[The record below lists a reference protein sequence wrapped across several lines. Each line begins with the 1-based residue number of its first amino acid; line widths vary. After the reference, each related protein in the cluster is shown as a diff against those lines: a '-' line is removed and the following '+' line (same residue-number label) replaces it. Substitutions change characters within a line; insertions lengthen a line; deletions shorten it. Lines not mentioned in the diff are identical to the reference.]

1 MTVHSFFALASA
13 SNSEVRMP
21 YSYRKALLGAALLS
35 FSVAVT
41 PSAQAQNSGGG
52 WFVPKASQ
60 PAPAPAAHPQH
71 RAAATAPV
79 GVPGPATDSE
89 EAEQGSP
96 VLPLPPIPNAPELP
110 KSVAPPQAIIG
121 VISVSGVMR
130 QSSAAA
136 QVERILGARRDELAQ
151 DLQKEQAG
159 WRDEQQKLQAQ
170 AKSMTSDQIQSRE
183 RNLQSRVMKAQQT
196 FRNRNRIIQ
205 EAAQVSLGQIERE
218 LVQVIQKVASAHGM
232 NLVLHSEQ
240 VALHVD
246 GQDITNEVA
255 KQLNTILPAVF
266 IPEANVDPEELAK
279 SGKMPTTADADQQQ
293 LPATG
298 PAPAVT
304 PAASPKK

>member
-1 MTVHSFFALASA
+1 
-13 SNSEVRMP
+13 MP

-35 FSVAVT
+35 FSVAVV
-41 PSAQAQNSGGG
+41 PGAHAQNAGGG
-52 WFVPKASQ
+52 WFVPKAAQ
-60 PAPAPAAHPQH
+60 PAAAPAAHTQH
-71 RAAATAPV
+71 RAAAPAPV
-79 GVPGPATDSE
+79 PMQGPAADSG
-89 EAEQGSP
+89 EADQAPP
-96 VLPLPPIPNAPELP
+96 VLPLPPIPAAPDLP
-110 KSVAPPQAIIG
+110 KAAAPPAPVMG

-130 QSSAAA
+130 QSSAAV
-136 QVERILGARRDELAQ
+136 QVERVLGARRDALAQ

-159 WRDEQQKLQAQ
+159 WRDEQQSLQAQ
-170 AKSMTSDQIQSRE
+170 AKSLTSDQIQSRE
-183 RNLQSRVMKAQQT
+183 RSLQTRVMKAQQT

-218 LVQVIQKVASAHGM
+218 LVQLIQKVATAHGM

-255 KQLNTILPAVF
+255 KQLNTTLPAVF

-279 SGKMPTTADADQQQ
+279 SGKMPTTADADQQG
-293 LPATG
+293 PAEG
-298 PAPAVT
+298 PAPAVA

>member
-1 MTVHSFFALASA
+1 MTVRSFFALASA
-13 SNSEVRMP
+13 SNSEVMMP
-21 YSYRKALLGAALLS
+21 YFCRKAVFGAALLS
-35 FSVAVT
+35 FSVALA
-41 PSAQAQNSGGG
+41 PMAMAQNSGGG
-52 WFVPKASQ
+52 WFVPKAAQQ
-60 PAPAPAAHPQH
+60 PAPPPAAHAPR
-71 RAAATAPV
+71 RAAPAPV
-79 GVPGPATDSE
+79 QLPAPPADSG
-89 EAEQGSP
+89 EADQTPP
-96 VLPLPPIPNAPELP
+96 VLPLPPIPAAPDLP
-110 KSVAPPQAIIG
+110 KGVAPPTTIIG

-130 QSSAAA
+130 QSSAAM
-136 QVERILGARRDELAQ
+136 QVERVLGSRRDALAQ

-170 AKSMTSDQIQSRE
+170 AKTMTSDQIQTRE
-183 RNLQSRVMKAQQT
+183 RSLQARVMKAQRD

-218 LVQVIQKVASAHGM
+218 LVQVIQKVAASHGM

-255 KQLNTILPAVF
+255 KQLNGILPGVF

-293 LPATG
+293 AG
-298 PAPAVT
+298 SSEPAPV
-304 PAASPKK
+304 PAAAPKK